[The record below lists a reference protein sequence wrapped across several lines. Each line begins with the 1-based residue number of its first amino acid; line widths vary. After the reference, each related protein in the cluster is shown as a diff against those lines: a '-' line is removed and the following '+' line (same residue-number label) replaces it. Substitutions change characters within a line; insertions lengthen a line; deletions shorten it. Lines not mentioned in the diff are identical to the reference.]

1 MPIFYRI
8 DKQRKLVITTACGPF
23 SASDIQQVR
32 AHLLRDPEF
41 DISFSELADLTQVA
55 HTDITGDQMRLL
67 VLSGAFSQESR
78 RAFIAREEV
87 LRGIARMI
95 EIHCNFR
102 GDERISVFS
111 ERHEALAWLQ
121 QKYG

>member
-1 MPIFYRI
+1 LPIFYRI

-23 SASDIQQVR
+23 STGDIKQVR

-41 DISFSELADLTQVA
+41 DISFSELADLTQVT

-67 VLSGAFSQESR
+67 ALSVPFSQESR

-87 LRGIARMI
+87 LCGIARMI

-102 GDERISVFS
+102 GDERISVFR
-111 ERHEALAWLQ
+111 EYHEALAWLQ
-121 QKYG
+121 QKNG